1 MLPFSLRKFL
11 HAEKT
16 FKNCD
21 SAIFLP
27 VKPADALS
35 MSTGELA
42 ARQRTAMKA
51 QMSEEM
57 ARLLSS
63 SINMIIHLGKKLPFF
78 FLKNKLM
85 AMGENRPQNTFF
97 IDYVGGLKTNDYT
110 DQIAEVR
117 YLNADPAFGSLF
129 VIMNETAGYFYINF
143 TQNFTNDRYYRGF
156 AAILDELGIPC
167 EKLPFASFLN
177 PEVELPP
184 EQR

>member
-1 MLPFSLRKFL
+1 MDEITRFP
-11 HAEKT
+11 
-16 FKNCD
+16 
-21 SAIFLP
+21 
-27 VKPADALS
+27 
-35 MSTGELA
+35 A
-42 ARQRTAMKA
+42 ARLFKDGKIITIAQCTNKHRLPLFYALPKEIVSKA
-51 QMSEEM
+51 KEYLE
-57 ARLLSS
+57 
-63 SINMIIHLGKKLPFF
+63 LPFF